1 MRAITRWA
9 CLLGA
14 LSAGLVAGCSDS
26 KCDTGDCSGL
36 DVVEGS
42 GLPSGA
48 PGGEAEPAGEG
59 AFEETEAARP
69 AEVTVSGEAATPGEQ
84 AVEPADAE
92 EARAPAGG

>member
-14 LSAGLVAGCSDS
+14 LSAGLVAGCNDS
-26 KCDTGDCSGL
+26 ICDSAVECDEKELSGSPWLPL
-36 DVVEGS
+36 D
-42 GLPSGA
+42 A
-48 PGGEAEPAGEG
+48 PGAGAIGEG